1 MSKDYQLNQ
10 LRLVLTD
17 PSLKSGLYLV
27 DTDLGDDEIENF
39 IKGCGLCTYIH
50 EPIIPTSEGSVFELL
65 VVGLSY
71 RCTNEKIDFLRDR
84 LMSAEGRAKE
94 NVLLS
99 LLIQILQD
107 LCNGYRS
114 VIHIIGHQDLLLLD
128 EESLYKLYAAL
139 SHNDS
144 TILIFSK
151 KKSTQELPENSFIK
165 YISLKEKIKF
175 WLMENKLEKVHIS
188 YKHDNAYA
196 YVMEIV
202 KNSLKHNNIQYTID
216 EDGIKYR
223 DSIVEYEKEIGAAD
237 RVIMVVIPK
246 YLESIDCM
254 FEMAEMFK
262 NGNIRERIFPLVD
275 LGGEIPRNAEGLE
288 KIKKFWDQKKTD
300 TLERIGS
307 DKGNSIY
314 YADELKKII
323 GILVALDEFWDYIVH
338 YNTGDFKSLVA
349 NDAKLLIGA
358 LQKTLPSVTAPVND
372 KFVPTDATK
381 PADFRIATQNGE
393 KSIYIEHNVAPI
405 TIS

>member
-1 MSKDYQLNQ
+1 MNKDYQLNQ
-10 LRLVLTD
+10 LRLVLAD

-151 KKSTQELPENSFIK
+151 KKSTQELPTNSFIK

-262 NGNIRERIFPLVD
+262 KGNIRERIFPLVD

-288 KIKKFWDQKKTD
+288 KIKKFWDQKKTK
-300 TLERIGS
+300 TLERIGN
-307 DKGNSIY
+307 DNGNSIY
-314 YADELKKII
+314 YADELKKIM

-349 NDAKLLIGA
+349 NDAKLLIEA

-381 PADFRIATQNGE
+381 PADFRIVTQNGE
-393 KSIYIEHNVAPI
+393 KSIYIEHNVASI

>member
-1 MSKDYQLNQ
+1 MNKDYQLNQ

-84 LMSAEGRAKE
+84 LMSAEGRAKG

-151 KKSTQELPENSFIK
+151 KKSTQELPANSFIK
-165 YISLKEKIKF
+165 YIPLKEKIKF
-175 WLMENKLEKVHIS
+175 RLMENKLEKVHIS

-202 KNSLKHNNIQYTID
+202 KNSLNHNNIQYTID

-275 LGGEIPRNAEGLE
+275 LGGEIPRNAEGLD
-288 KIKKFWDQKKTD
+288 KIKKIWDQKKTE
-300 TLERIGS
+300 TMERIGN
-307 DKGNSIY
+307 DNGNSIY
-314 YADELKKII
+314 YADELKKIM
-323 GILVALDEFWDYIVH
+323 GILNALDEFWDYIVH

-349 NDAKLLIGA
+349 NDAKLLIEA

-381 PADFRIATQNGE
+381 PADFRIITQNGE
-393 KSIYIEHNVAPI
+393 KSMYIEHNVAPI